1 MQKNTIEIEASVVYV
16 DKQISK
22 LDRKI
27 ERRNGVINSHLKLI
41 ESLDKDLGKI
51 ERVNDQFVEDT
62 KAKQLKTS
70 GQIQKALELTNK
82 LQGLETTFKQLKS

>member
-62 KAKQLKTS
+62 KTK
-70 GQIQKALELTNK
+70 
-82 LQGLETTFKQLKS
+82 